1 MKKFTRIMMTLTV
14 LLTTFTTFLVAPRH
28 TAHAADEVSVWAW
41 DPKFNIKAL
50 EIAQE
55 LYQKDPTQ
63 ISSSISLRM
72 HKTILC
78 RS

>member
-50 EIAQE
+50 EIAQAQ
-55 LYQKDPTQ
+55 Y
-63 ISSSISLRM
+63 R
-72 HKTILC
+72 
-78 RS
+78 